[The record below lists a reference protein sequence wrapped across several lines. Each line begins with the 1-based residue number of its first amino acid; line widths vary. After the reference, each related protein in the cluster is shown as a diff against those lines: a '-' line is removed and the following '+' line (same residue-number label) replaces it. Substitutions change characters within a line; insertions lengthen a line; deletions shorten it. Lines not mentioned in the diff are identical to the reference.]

1 MQIPRSRFDFSEPP
15 PSRSYRPYALL
26 AIALVGTALISD
38 TSPITLVAGESGD
51 QYQILLEK
59 EVWRAV
65 GPALSVRFRT
75 SSANRS
81 AVAREAADLLP
92 YYSAQAESA
101 GLRYLILRG
110 YRPIWRVGDLGLY
123 RGWNFRYERGDD
135 GWTASGY
142 W

>member
-1 MQIPRSRFDFSEPP
+1 MIPRSKFDFSQPP
-15 PSRSYRPYALL
+15 PSRPFLPYTLL
-26 AIALVGTALISD
+26 AIALVGTALISGAGEL
-38 TSPITLVAGESGD
+38 TVVAGESGEE
-51 QYQILLEK
+51 YQIPNQK

-75 SSANRS
+75 NGMTRS

-92 YYSAQAESA
+92 HFSAQADST
-101 GLRYLILRG
+101 GLRYLILRAQK
-110 YRPIWRVGDLGLY
+110 PVWRMGELGLY

-135 GWTASGY
+135 GWIPSSY

>member
-1 MQIPRSRFDFSEPP
+1 MIPRSKFDFSQPP
-15 PSRSYRPYALL
+15 PSRRFRPYGWL

-38 TSPITLVAGESGD
+38 ARELTVVSGESGD
-51 QYQILLEK
+51 EYQVPAQR

-75 SSANRS
+75 EGSSRS

-92 YYSAQAESA
+92 HFSARADSA
-101 GLRYLILRG
+101 GLRYLILRA
-110 YRPIWRVGDLGLY
+110 RNPIWRLGDLGLY
-123 RGWNFRYERGDD
+123 RGWNFRYQRGDD
-135 GWTASGY
+135 GWVPSDY